1 VSPAAVIAVVLF
13 VALPALIAFGAA
25 GPRTA
30 GRRAALI
37 AGLGLLIAT
46 GLIGG
51 AVGGYDYYRHH
62 VGDWRIG
69 VTAVGIGLAAAAGA
83 VVIASLVW
91 LLVDTGD
98 VFGQGRRWVIHFV
111 TFLLAYAGAF
121 IGAGAGYGYRDGG
134 GSVAAA
140 VAVGVA
146 SALGAWL
153 AAALLGLLVEIANS
167 LRRLLA
173 AVEQERA

>member
-1 VSPAAVIAVVLF
+1 MSPAAVVAVVLF
-13 VALPALIAFGAA
+13 VALLALIAFGAA

-30 GRRAALI
+30 TRHAALI
-37 AGLGLLIAT
+37 AGLGVLIAA
-46 GLIGG
+46 GVIGG

-69 VTAVGIGLAAAAGA
+69 VTAVGIGLGGA
-83 VVIASLVW
+83 VGALLIASVIW
-91 LLVDTGD
+91 LLVRTGD

-121 IGAGAGYGYRDGG
+121 IGAGAGYGYRDAGG
-134 GSVAAA
+134 GVVAA

-153 AAALLGLLVEIANS
+153 VAALLGLFVEIANS

-173 AVEQERA
+173 AAEEERA